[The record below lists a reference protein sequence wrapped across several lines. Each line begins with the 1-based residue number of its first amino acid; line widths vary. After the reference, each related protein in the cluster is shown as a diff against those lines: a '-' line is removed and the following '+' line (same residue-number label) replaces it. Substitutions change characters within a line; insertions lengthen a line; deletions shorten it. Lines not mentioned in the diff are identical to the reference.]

1 MACVLVIKRCGR
13 RFARGTSAVLLLV
26 MMPFGSAGAGV
37 KALPG
42 ARSYMRPASL
52 SETVEVRLAA
62 TTDTLLERVL
72 RDGRASVIGGVA
84 VFSGGDK
91 FLPGK
96 LAAAMS
102 HRVLEL
108 PPGDPRVGRRLAD
121 FSRAADM
128 TLTDPDDSWGVSYY
142 LEALR
147 DLDRAGLLDQAV
159 RPQTLARLRTK
170 LDWRTFVRADYSLRN
185 LPSNYYG
192 VAQHI
197 AQLRFLLGWENG
209 EASRVLLAR
218 TLDHYRRYSGKHG
231 FADETEGDGRYDR
244 YSVLLAAELA
254 QRLAGDGVDTPA
266 EVRRWLRAS
275 VDVVLPRLNMEGRG
289 WEYGRSIGPYGDTAL
304 MQVLTA
310 AAEQKLLTPEEE
322 RMAYAFVCRVAARY
336 MDFWIDPAT
345 GAVDMWDRGR
355 RTDRYRGRGR
365 VLGESLSLARQF
377 NDASATWNRLGY
389 RGRNPDPGFAAWL
402 DTRPRVTKTWFSRG
416 AHDRALVTLR
426 DGRTV
431 ISLPIVNG
439 GRLQHVRNP
448 YFPVPF
454 SPGML
459 QGAADA
465 YFPQLLPRF
474 TLRDGSVLMPLAF
487 FEDVRATISGDTVE
501 VAWRQS
507 VLDRTRNEMPTSDP
521 RIRMETR
528 YRFSPGR
535 IERRDVVRPAGGV
548 EIAAL
553 ETVFATFSA
562 KPVEVGANS
571 IRFNEGQVTRWR
583 SDGYGKCGVDAADDP
598 VFRSTTGPFSSVV
611 RCARRD
617 LGSGVQELEWS
628 LSYTGGPRS

>member
-1 MACVLVIKRCGR
+1 LVSH
-13 RFARGTSAVLLLV
+13 ARWTSAAFLLI
-26 MMPFGSAGAGV
+26 MAPFGSASTGAQ
-37 KALPG
+37 ALPAAG
-42 ARSYMRPASL
+42 SYMEPAGL
-52 SETVEVRLAA
+52 SETVEVRLAG
-62 TTDTLLERVL
+62 TVDTLLERVL
-72 RDGRASVIGGVA
+72 RDGRASVIAGVP

-108 PPGDPRVGRRLAD
+108 PPGDPRLRRRLAD
-121 FSRAADM
+121 FSTIADM
-128 TLTDPDDSWGVSYY
+128 TLADPDDSWGVSYY

-147 DLDRAGLLDQAV
+147 DLERAGLLDQALN
-159 RPQTLARLRTK
+159 PQTLARLRTK

-197 AQLRFLLGWENG
+197 AQLRFLLGWEDG

-218 TLDHYRRYSGKHG
+218 TLDHYRRYSGTHG
-231 FADETEGDGRYDR
+231 FADETDGDGRYDR

-254 QRLAGDGVDTPA
+254 QRLADNGIDTPA

-275 VDVVLPRLNMEGRG
+275 VDVVLPRLNIEGQG

-310 AAEQKLLTPEEE
+310 AAGQKLLTPDEE

-336 MDFWIDPAT
+336 MDFWLDPAT

-377 NDASATWNRLGY
+377 NDASTTWNRLGY
-389 RGRNPDPGFAAWL
+389 RGRRPDAGFTAWL
-402 DTRPRVTKTWFSRG
+402 DTLPRVTTTWFSRG
-416 AHDRALVTLR
+416 GHDRVLVTLR

-431 ISLPIVNG
+431 LSLPIING

-459 QGAADA
+459 QGAADS

-487 FEDVRATISGDTVE
+487 FKDVRVTISGDTVE
-501 VAWRQS
+501 VTWRQS
-507 VLDRTRNEMPTSDP
+507 VLDQTRTEMPTPDP
-521 RIRMETR
+521 RVRMETR

-535 IERRDVVRPAGGV
+535 IERRDVLRPAKGV
-548 EIAAL
+548 EITSL

-562 KPVEVGANS
+562 KPKEVGAGS
-571 IRFNEGQVTRWR
+571 IRFDEGQVTDWR

-611 RCARRD
+611 RCAKRD
-617 LGSGVQELEWS
+617 LGTGVQELEWS
-628 LSYTGGPRS
+628 LSYTGGQRK